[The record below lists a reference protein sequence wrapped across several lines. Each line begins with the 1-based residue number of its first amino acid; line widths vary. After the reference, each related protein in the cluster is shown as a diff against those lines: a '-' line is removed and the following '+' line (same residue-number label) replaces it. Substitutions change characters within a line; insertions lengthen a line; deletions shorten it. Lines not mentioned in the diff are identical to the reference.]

1 MLLKHGRIGPTCSR
15 LTSAHVQWRLTR
27 SPDASLKAFFRSRSS
42 NGETDSGEGRT
53 VVVFR

>member
-15 LTSAHVQWRLTR
+15 LRSAHVQWRLTR
-27 SPDASLKAFFRSRSS
+27 SPDTSLKAFFRSRSS
-42 NGETDSGEGRT
+42 IGEIDSGEGRS